1 MVSTEGAP
9 AEVLAVSPIDA
20 EQAEAVWP
28 LSIEAGWNQN
38 AADWRFMLAA
48 GRGYGCTGAD
58 GRWQASSLVLPL
70 GQKLA
75 WISMVLVT
83 KDRRRGGVGTG
94 LLKRCI
100 DEVRAAG
107 AVAGL
112 DATEQ
117 GRPIY
122 LPLGFH
128 DLYRISRWH
137 LDRVPQTKAPP
148 PGITVRS
155 LELSD
160 LPRLATYDRP
170 LSGMERPTILAHLA
184 MRQRGLAAVA
194 ETPSGKIA
202 GFVLGREGRVAT
214 SLGPVV
220 ADSEAI
226 AMALIAHAMA
236 SATLPFILDVPDAH
250 RDIKTWLEA
259 AGAVSPRGYMRM
271 TLGDAKGLDDP
282 SHVFALAGPELG

>member
-1 MVSTEGAP
+1 MAPTEG
-9 AEVLAVSPIDA
+9 LRVSEIDP

-48 GRGYGCTGAD
+48 GRGFGCTAAD
-58 GRWQASSLVLPL
+58 GKWQASSLVLPL
-70 GQKLA
+70 GQRLA

-83 KDRRRGGVGTG
+83 SARRRGGVGSE

-100 DEVRAAG
+100 EEVRAAG

-128 DLYRISRWH
+128 DLYKISRWH
-137 LDRVPQTKAPP
+137 LDRTPTTPVPP
-148 PGITVRS
+148 PQGITLRPLV
-155 LELSD
+155 LAD
-160 LPRLATYDRP
+160 LPRLAIYDRP

-184 MRQRGLAAVA
+184 TRQPGLAAVA
-194 ETPSGKIA
+194 ETPSGKIV
-202 GFVLGREGRVAT
+202 GFALGREGRVAI

-226 AMALIAHAMA
+226 ALALIARATA
-236 SATLPFILDVPDAH
+236 SVAPPFIIDVPAAH
-250 RDIKTWLEA
+250 REIRAWLEGE
-259 AGAVSPRGYMRM
+259 GAVSPRGYVRM
-271 TLGDAKGLDDP
+271 TLGEAKGLDDP

>member
-1 MVSTEGAP
+1 MAP
-9 AEVLAVSPIDA
+9 TEVLAVSAIDP

-38 AADWRFMLAA
+38 VADWRFMLAA
-48 GRGYGCTGAD
+48 GRGFGCLGTD
-58 GRWQASSLVLPL
+58 GKWQASSLVLPL

-83 KDRRRGGVGTG
+83 KDRRRFGLGSG

-100 DEVRAAG
+100 TEVREAD

-112 DATEQ
+112 DATEA

-122 LPLGFH
+122 LKLGFH
-128 DLYRISRWH
+128 DLYAISRWH
-137 LDRVPQTKAPP
+137 LDRVKDGAVTPP
-148 PGITVRS
+148 AGIVVRPFAIA
-155 LELSD
+155 D
-160 LPRLATYDRP
+160 LPKLATYDRP

-184 MRQRGLAAVA
+184 MRQPGLAFVA
-194 ETPSGKIA
+194 ETASGRLA
-202 GFVLGREGRVAT
+202 GFALGREGRFAT

-226 AMALIAHAMA
+226 ALALIAR
-236 SATLPFILDVPDAH
+236 ATNSVPGPFILDVPDAH
-250 RDIKTWLEA
+250 LEIRAWLEDQ
-259 AGAVSPRGYMRM
+259 GAVSPRGYMRM
-271 TLGDAKGLDDP
+271 TLGEAKRLDDP

>member
-1 MVSTEGAP
+1 MGP
-9 AEVLAVSPIDA
+9 IEVLAVSAIDP

-38 AADWRFMLAA
+38 VADWRFMLGA
-48 GRGYGCTGAD
+48 GRGFGCTGAD

-70 GQKLA
+70 GQRLA

-83 KDRRRGGVGTG
+83 KDRRRGGVGSG

-100 DEVRAAG
+100 EEVRAAG

-128 DLYRISRWH
+128 DLYKISRWH
-137 LDRVPQTKAPP
+137 LDRAPPPQSPP
-148 PGITVRS
+148 PGITIRS
-155 LELSD
+155 LEFAD
-160 LPRLATYDRP
+160 LPRLAIYDRP

-184 MRQRGLAAVA
+184 MRQRGIAAVA

-226 AMALIAHAMA
+226 ALALIARAMA
-236 SATLPFILDVPDAH
+236 SATLPFIIDVPDAH
-250 RDIKTWLEA
+250 RDIKTWLES

-271 TLGDAKGLDDP
+271 TLGEAKGLDDP

>member
-1 MVSTEGAP
+1 MVNTEALVVELIEP
-9 AEVLAVSPIDA
+9 DH
-20 EQAEAVWP
+20 AEAVWP

-38 AADWRFMLAA
+38 VADWRFMLGA
-48 GRGYGCTGAD
+48 GRGFGCTGPD
-58 GRWQASSLVLPL
+58 GAWQASSLVLPL

-83 KDRRRGGVGTG
+83 RERRRSGLGSG

-100 DEVRAAG
+100 DEVRAAD

-122 LPLGFH
+122 LSLGFQ
-128 DLYRISRWH
+128 DLYTISRWH
-137 LDRVPQTKAPP
+137 LDRAKASVVAPP
-148 PGITVRS
+148 AGITVRPFTIA
-155 LELSD
+155 D
-160 LPRLATYDRP
+160 LPKLATYDRP

-184 MRQRGLAAVA
+184 TRQPGLAFVA
-194 ETPSGKIA
+194 EASSGRIA
-202 GFVLGREGRVAT
+202 GFALGREGRFAT

-226 AMALIAHAMA
+226 ALALMSRA
-236 SATLPFILDVPDAH
+236 ATAARPPFIIDVPDAH
-250 RDIKTWLEA
+250 LLIKAWLEGE
-259 AGAVSPRGYMRM
+259 GAVSPRAYMRM
-271 TLGDAKGLDDP
+271 TLGEAKGLNDP
-282 SHVFALAGPELG
+282 GHVFALAGPELG